1 MNQELNN
8 LLTQYAVAKRDPDC
22 RYDED
27 DHLVLG
33 QLASSIADMYEDMH
47 MIDAG
52 DTRASDLAV
61 CWRDISERYFSCVI
75 LDQEARERRERAARN
90 ISRALSL

>member
-33 QLASSIADMYEDMH
+33 QLASSIADMYEDIH
-47 MIDAG
+47 KNNPD
-52 DTRASDLAV
+52 DTRAQNFAS
-61 CWRDISERYFSCVI
+61 CWRDISERHLLHVM
-75 LDQEARERRERAARN
+75 LDPEVRERMKRTRQN
-90 ISRALSL
+90 VSLFLSL